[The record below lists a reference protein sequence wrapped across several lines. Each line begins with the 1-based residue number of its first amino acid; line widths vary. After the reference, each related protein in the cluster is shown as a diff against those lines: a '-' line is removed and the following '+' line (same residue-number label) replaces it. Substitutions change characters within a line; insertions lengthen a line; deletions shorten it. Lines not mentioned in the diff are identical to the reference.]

1 MTGEQRQRLRY
12 VLGDFVSSNVAWF
25 LFNLMRYKLG
35 FVKGGWL
42 SLQSFLM
49 SENVIYGQVLFPLL
63 MMFVY
68 YLSGYYNVPY
78 RKSRLQE
85 FIITL
90 LSAVCNSFLI
100 ILIALINDMVER
112 RTENYEVIF
121 LLVGMLFFVVYFVRL
136 LITNAV
142 TRRIRNGQLQ
152 FRALIVGSGASGFS
166 FYQRLKKNINT
177 FGYDVVGFVEL
188 PGENRV
194 KDIVLPIYAFDD
206 IVQVCKDHQVS
217 EVIVVPTKQNME
229 QMLAII
235 DRLYTLNVPIKMTPD
250 KKNVF
255 MSRARFSNLY
265 GEPLVDVGGSTMSE
279 GGKNIKR
286 VMDIVVSAIMMVLLL
301 PVYLTVSILIKL
313 DSRGSII
320 FSQERV
326 GYHNKTFKIY
336 KFRSMVADAEKDNNP
351 QLSSADDP
359 RITRLG
365 HVLRKFRI
373 DELPQFWNVLKGDM
387 SLVGPRPER
396 QFYIDQIVARKPSYL
411 LVHQVRP
418 GITSMG
424 QVKFGY
430 ARNVDE
436 MLERL
441 DYDLLYIENMSLLN
455 DVKILAYTLKIVVTG
470 KGV

>member
-1 MTGEQRQRLRY
+1 MTGEKRQRLRY
-12 VLGDFVSSNVAWF
+12 VLGDFVSSSVAWF
-25 LFNLMRYKLG
+25 VFNLTRFHLG
-35 FVKGGWL
+35 FVKGHVTL
-42 SLQSFLM
+42 TSFLT
-49 SENVIYGQVLFPLL
+49 SENVVIGQVVFPLL

-90 LSAVCNSFLI
+90 ISAVCNSFFIMLV
-100 ILIALINDMVER
+100 ALINDMAQS

-121 LLVGMLFFVVYFVRL
+121 ILMGILFVCVYIVRL
-136 LITNAV
+136 VITNSC
-142 TRRIRNGQLQ
+142 THKIRNGQLQ
-152 FRALIVGSGASGFS
+152 FNALIVGSGAAGFA
-166 FYQRLKKNINT
+166 FFQRLQSSINT
-177 FGYDVVGFVEL
+177 LGYNVVGFVDL

-194 KDIVLPIYAFDD
+194 KDINLPVYNFDD
-206 IVQVCKDHQVS
+206 LLQVCKENAVS
-217 EVIVVPTKQNME
+217 EVIVVPTKQSSE
-229 QMLAII
+229 QLLAVI
-235 DRLYTLNVPIKMTPD
+235 DRLYLLNLPIKMTPD
-250 KKNVF
+250 RYNLL

-265 GEPLVDVGGSTMSE
+265 GDPLVDISGNTMSE

-286 VMDIVVSAIMMVLLL
+286 VADVMLSALIMVLLI
-301 PVYLTVSILIKL
+301 PVYLVVAILIKI
-313 DSRGSII
+313 DSKGPII
-320 FSQERV
+320 FKQERV
-326 GYHNKTFKIY
+326 GYHNKVFNIY
-336 KFRSMVADAEKDNNP
+336 KFRSMVTNAEKDNVP
-351 QLSSADDP
+351 QLSSDNDP
-359 RITRLG
+359 RITRVG
-365 HVLRKFRI
+365 HYLRKYRI
-373 DELPQFWNVLKGDM
+373 DELPQFWNVIKGDM

-396 QFYIDQIVARKPSYL
+396 QYYIDQIVARKPAYL

-430 ARNVDE
+430 ASSVDE

-455 DVKILAYTLKIVVTG
+455 DIKILVYTIKIVLTG

>member
-1 MTGEQRQRLRY
+1 MTGERKQRMKY
-12 VLGDFVSSNVAWF
+12 VVGDYLSSNVAWF
-25 LFNLMRYKLG
+25 IFNILRFHLG
-35 FVKGGWL
+35 FVRGYVE
-42 SLQSFLM
+42 LQSFLL
-49 SENVIYGQVLFPLL
+49 SGNVIVGQVVFPLL

-68 YLSGYYNVPY
+68 YLSGYYNIPY

-90 LSAVCNSFLI
+90 ISAVCNSFMVFL
-100 ILIALINDMVER
+100 LALINDLADNR
-112 RTENYEVIF
+112 IDNYEVI
-121 LLVGMLFFVVYFVRL
+121 LLLGALLFVAVYVVRL
-136 LITNAV
+136 FITNAC
-142 TRRIRNGQLQ
+142 TRRIRNGELQ
-152 FRALIVGSGASGFS
+152 FNALIVGSGASGYA
-166 FYQRLKKNINT
+166 FYQRLKKTINT
-177 FGYDVVGFVEL
+177 FGYNVVGFVDL

-194 KDIVLPIYAFDD
+194 KDINLPVFEIDQIGHKCQEYD
-206 IVQVCKDHQVS
+206 VS
-217 EVIVVPTKQNME
+217 EVIVVPTKQSME
-229 QMLAII
+229 QMLAVI
-235 DRLYTLNVPIKMTPD
+235 DRLYALNVPIKMTPD
-250 KKNVF
+250 KNNMF

-265 GEPLVDVGGSTMSE
+265 GDPLVDIGGNTMSE

-286 VMDIVVSAIMMVLLL
+286 VLDIVVSIILMILLS
-301 PVYLTVSILIKL
+301 PIYLIVSIMIKM
-313 DSRGSII
+313 DSKGPVI

-326 GYHNKTFKIY
+326 GYHNKKFKIH
-336 KFRSMVADAEKDNNP
+336 KFRSMVVDAEKDNVP
-351 QLSSADDP
+351 QLSSDNDP
-359 RITRLG
+359 RITRMG
-365 HVLRKFRI
+365 HFLRKYRI

-396 QFYIDQIVARKPSYL
+396 QYYIDQIVARKPAYL

-455 DVKILAYTLKIVVTG
+455 DVKILAYTIKIVVTG

>member
-1 MTGEQRQRLRY
+1 MSGEQIQRLKY
-12 VLGDFVSSNVAWF
+12 VVGDFLSSNVAWF
-25 LFNLMRYKLG
+25 LFNLLRYQLG
-35 FVKGGWL
+35 FVKGHI
-42 SLQSFLM
+42 SLMSFLM
-49 SENVIYGQVLFPLL
+49 SYNVIIGQAVFPLL

-68 YLSGYYNVPY
+68 YISGYYNVPY

-100 ILIALINDMVER
+100 LLVALINDMVENR
-112 RTENYEVIF
+112 NDNYEMIF
-121 LLVGMLFFVVYFVRL
+121 VLVGLLFVIVYAVRL
-136 LITNAV
+136 TITNSC
-142 TRRIRNGQLQ
+142 TRKIRSGKLQ
-152 FRALIVGSGASGFS
+152 FNALIVGSGANGYA
-166 FYQRLKKNINT
+166 FYNRLHSTINT
-177 FGYDVVGFVEL
+177 FGYKVVGFVDM

-194 KDIVLPIYAFDD
+194 KDITLPVYDLSALT
-206 IVQVCKDHQVS
+206 QVCKDNDVK
-217 EVIVVPTKQNME
+217 EVIVVPTKQSLE
-229 QMLAII
+229 QMLVVI
-235 DRLYTLNVPIKMTPD
+235 DQLYALDVPIKMTPD
-250 KKNVF
+250 KNNPF

-265 GEPLVDVGGSTMSE
+265 GDPLVDVSGNTMSE

-286 VMDIVVSAIMMVLLL
+286 VLDIVVSVLMMIILL
-301 PVYLTVSILIKL
+301 PVYLTVGVLIRL
-313 DSRGSII
+313 DSKGPVI
-320 FSQERV
+320 FKQERV
-326 GYHNKTFKIY
+326 GRFNKRFNIY
-336 KFRSMVADAEKDNNP
+336 KFRSMVVDAEKNNTP
-351 QLSSADDP
+351 QLSSDNDP
-359 RITRLG
+359 RITRVG
-365 HVLRKFRI
+365 HFLRKYRI

-396 QFYIDQIVARKPSYL
+396 QYYIDQIVARKPAYR

-430 ARNVDE
+430 ASSVDE

-455 DVKILAYTLKIVVTG
+455 DVKILVYTIKIVLTG

>member
-25 LFNLMRYKLG
+25 FFNLLRYHFG
-35 FVKGGWL
+35 FVKGHISL
-42 SLQSFLM
+42 SSFLT
-49 SENVIYGQVLFPLL
+49 SENVVVGQIVFPLL

-85 FIITL
+85 FLITL
-90 LSAVCNSFLI
+90 LSAVCNSFMI
-100 ILIALINDMVER
+100 ILVALINDMVES

-121 LLVGMLFFVVYFVRL
+121 LLVGTLFFVVYIVRL
-136 LITNAV
+136 MITNAC

-177 FGYDVVGFVEL
+177 FGYDVVGFVDL

-194 KDIVLPIYAFDD
+194 KEIVLPVYAFDD
-206 IVQVCKDHQVS
+206 IEKVCKEKAVS

-235 DRLYTLNVPIKMTPD
+235 DRLYGLNVPIKMTPD

-265 GEPLVDVGGSTMSE
+265 GDPLVDVGGSTMSE

-286 VMDIVVSAIMMVLLL
+286 VIDIVISVVMMLLLL
-301 PVYLTVSILIKL
+301 PVYIVVAILIKL
-313 DSRGSII
+313 DSKGPII
-320 FSQERV
+320 FTQERI
-326 GYHNKTFKIY
+326 GYHNKPFNIY
-336 KFRSMVADAEKDNNP
+336 KFRSMVADAEKDNTP
-351 QLSSADDP
+351 QLSSTDDP

-365 HVLRKFRI
+365 HMLRKFRI
-373 DELPQFWNVLKGDM
+373 DELPQVWNVLKGDM

-396 QFYIDQIVARKPSYL
+396 QYYIDQIVARKPSYL

-455 DVKILAYTLKIVVTG
+455 DVKILAYTIKIVVTG

>member
-25 LFNLMRYKLG
+25 FFNLLRYHFG
-35 FVKGGWL
+35 FVKGHISL
-42 SLQSFLM
+42 SSFLT
-49 SENVIYGQVLFPLL
+49 SENVVVGQIVFQLL

-85 FIITL
+85 FLITL
-90 LSAVCNSFLI
+90 LSAVCNSFMI
-100 ILIALINDMVER
+100 ILVALINDMVES

-121 LLVGMLFFVVYFVRL
+121 LLVGTLFFVVYIVRL
-136 LITNAV
+136 MITNAC

-177 FGYDVVGFVEL
+177 FGYDVVGFVDL

-194 KDIVLPIYAFDD
+194 KEIVLPVYAFDD
-206 IVQVCKDHQVS
+206 IEKVCKEKAVS

-235 DRLYTLNVPIKMTPD
+235 DRLYGLNVPIKMTPD

-265 GEPLVDVGGSTMSE
+265 GDPLVDVGGSTMSE

-286 VMDIVVSAIMMVLLL
+286 VIDIVISVVMMLLLL
-301 PVYLTVSILIKL
+301 PVYIVVAILIKL
-313 DSRGSII
+313 DSKGPII
-320 FSQERV
+320 FTQERI
-326 GYHNKTFKIY
+326 GHHNKPFNIY
-336 KFRSMVADAEKDNNP
+336 KFRSMVADAEKDNTP
-351 QLSSADDP
+351 QLSSTDDP

-365 HVLRKFRI
+365 HMLRKFRI

-396 QFYIDQIVARKPSYL
+396 QYYIDQIVARKPSYL

-455 DVKILAYTLKIVVTG
+455 DVKILAYTIKIVVTG

>member
-1 MTGEQRQRLRY
+1 M
-12 VLGDFVSSNVAWF
+12 
-25 LFNLMRYKLG
+25 
-35 FVKGGWL
+35 
-42 SLQSFLM
+42 
-49 SENVIYGQVLFPLL
+49 
-63 MMFVY
+63 
-68 YLSGYYNVPY
+68 
-78 RKSRLQE
+78 
-85 FIITL
+85 
-90 LSAVCNSFLI
+90 
-100 ILIALINDMVER
+100 
-112 RTENYEVIF
+112 
-121 LLVGMLFFVVYFVRL
+121 RL

-152 FRALIVGSGASGFS
+152 FKALIVGSGASGFS

-194 KDIVLPIYAFDD
+194 KDIALPIYDWDD
-206 IVQVCKDHQVS
+206 IVDVCKEQQVS

-235 DRLYTLNVPIKMTPD
+235 DRLYALNLPIKMTPD

-265 GEPLVDVGGSTMSE
+265 GDPLVDVGGSTMSE

-286 VMDIVVSAIMMVLLL
+286 VMDIVVSAILMVLLL
-301 PVYLTVSILIKL
+301 PVYLIVAILIKL
-313 DSRGSII
+313 DSEGPVI
-320 FSQERV
+320 FAQERV
-326 GYHNKTFKIY
+326 GYHNKRFKIY
-336 KFRSMVADAEKDNNP
+336 KFRSMVADAEKDNTP
-351 QLSSADDP
+351 QLSSTDDP

-373 DELPQFWNVLKGDM
+373 DELPQFWNVFKGDM

-396 QFYIDQIVARKPSYL
+396 QYYIDQIVARKPAYL

-455 DVKILAYTLKIVVTG
+455 DIKILAYTIKIVVTG

>member
-1 MTGEQRQRLRY
+1 MTGERLQRMKY
-12 VLGDFVSSNVAWF
+12 VIGDFVSSNVAWF
-25 LFNLMRYKLG
+25 VFNLVRYHLG
-35 FVKGGWL
+35 FVKGQL
-42 SLQSFLM
+42 SLSSFLC
-49 SENVIYGQVLFPLL
+49 SYNVIVGQLVFPLL

-85 FIITL
+85 FLITL
-90 LSAVCNSFLI
+90 LSVVCNSFLI
-100 ILIALINDMVER
+100 ILIALTNDMVESR
-112 RTENYEVIF
+112 MENYEVIF
-121 LLVGMLFFVVYFVRL
+121 ILVGILFFIVYFVRL
-136 LITNAV
+136 MITNAC
-142 TRRIRNGQLQ
+142 TSRIRSGKLQ
-152 FRALIVGSGASGFS
+152 FNALIVGSGASGFS
-166 FYQRLKKNINT
+166 FYHRLKNNINT
-177 FGYDVVGFVEL
+177 FGYNVVGFVDL

-194 KDIVLPIYAFDD
+194 KEIAHPVFAFND
-206 IVQVCKDHQVS
+206 IVQVCKELNVS
-217 EVIVVPTKQNME
+217 EVIVVPTKQNVE

-235 DRLYTLNVPIKMTPD
+235 DRLYELNVPIKMTPD
-250 KKNVF
+250 KNNVF

-265 GEPLVDVGGSTMSE
+265 GDPLVDVGGSTMSE

-286 VMDIVVSAIMMVLLL
+286 VLDIVISSVLMVALI
-301 PVYLTVSILIKL
+301 PVYLIVSLLIKL
-313 DSRGSII
+313 DTKGPVI

-326 GYHNKTFKIY
+326 GYHNKKFNIY
-336 KFRSMVADAEKDNNP
+336 KFRSMVVDAEKDNKP
-351 QLSSADDP
+351 QLSSDEDP
-359 RITRLG
+359 RITRVG
-365 HVLRKFRI
+365 HFLRKFRI
-373 DELPQFWNVLKGDM
+373 DELPQFWNVFKGDM

-396 QFYIDQIVARKPSYL
+396 QYYIDQIVARKPAYR

-455 DVKILAYTLKIVVTG
+455 DVKILAYTIKIVLTG